1 MTFQG
6 DRQIGLSSGAI
17 QFDVLTIDADGSSLS
32 LTCNWQCAVQDG
44 GFCYSRINIVYLI
57 FSGLSGCTI
66 HVQSN
71 HFSAGETYTIRLVLP
86 REKNKLLIILDD
98 FSTR

>member
-6 DRQIGLSSGAI
+6 DRQIGRSSGAI
-17 QFDVLTIDADGSSLS
+17 QFDVLTIDVDGSSLT
-32 LTCNWQCAVQDG
+32 LTCNWRCAVQDG
-44 GFCYSRINIVYLI
+44 GFCYSEINRGNLI
-57 FSGLSGCTI
+57 FSDLSGCI
-66 HVQSN
+66 IDVQSN

>member
-6 DRQIGLSSGAI
+6 DRQIGRSSGAI

-44 GFCYSRINIVYLI
+44 GFCYS

-66 HVQSN
+66 DVQSN